1 MTTLESRA
9 PAHPLARNG
18 LAAPP
23 VAGLTALLLAVP
35 TGCVSTSGIDTSA
48 MSFSQEPLVGKVVW
62 NDLSTQD
69 LDVARRFY
77 GGLFGWTFE
86 QSTAPGGQPY
96 LLARSGRILVAG
108 LVAVNSPSKDV
119 VLSRWVP
126 YVSVSNVDSSVARAT
141 AAGATVALAT

>member
-1 MTTLESRA
+1 M
-9 PAHPLARNG
+9 
-18 LAAPP
+18 
-23 VAGLTALLLAVP
+23 
-35 TGCVSTSGIDTSA
+35 
-48 MSFSQEPLVGKVVW
+48 
-62 NDLSTQD
+62 NDNI
-69 LDVARRFY
+69 ARRFY
-77 GGLFGWTFE
+77 VGLFGWTFE